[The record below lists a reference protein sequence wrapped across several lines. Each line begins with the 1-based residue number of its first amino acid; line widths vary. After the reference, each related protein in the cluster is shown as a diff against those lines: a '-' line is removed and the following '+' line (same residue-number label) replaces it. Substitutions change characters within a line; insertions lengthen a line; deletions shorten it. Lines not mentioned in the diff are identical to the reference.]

1 LLLEATSQ
9 YLTASISPLLLAVRW
24 MEAARRANRKVF
36 IEKYLL
42 ARFFYGRE

>member
-1 LLLEATSQ
+1 
-9 YLTASISPLLLAVRW
+9 

-42 ARFFYGRE
+42 ARFFYGREQRAAAHNH